1 MKIAFCVSRSATRL
15 RKLLSVWDEAGVSGI
30 AEIAFVLIDHRGN
43 SELRHLC
50 EAGKI
55 PLFEE
60 DLEAAAK
67 GTRNQTLSN
76 VLLRHLDS
84 HHVDYCFLFCDR
96 VLKGDIL
103 ERYASR
109 IINFHPSVLPHYRG
123 LLSIDQ
129 ALTDGATLLGNTV
142 HFIDGGVDTGPILMQ
157 SVLHRSRYS
166 DYDDV
171 LDLQVP
177 MLIQL
182 IQWLNAGRV
191 KVAGR
196 TAVIE
201 GGDYSGGAYY
211 PALELNPLDLLAR
224 MRAAERGP

>member
-1 MKIAFCVSRSATRL
+1 VKIAFYVSRNATRL
-15 RKLLSVWDEAGVSGI
+15 RKLLKVWDAAGVSGL
-30 AEIAFVLIDHRGN
+30 AEISFALIDHCGN
-43 SELRHLC
+43 SELRVLC
-50 EAGKI
+50 QARKI

-60 DLEAAAK
+60 DLKNVAK
-67 GTRNQTLSN
+67 GARNQTISD

-84 HHVDYCFLFCDR
+84 HGVDHCFLFCDR
-96 VLKGDIL
+96 VLEGDIL
-103 ERYASR
+103 ERYAGR
-109 IINFHPSVLPHYRG
+109 IINCHPSILPHYGG

-129 ALTDGATLLGNTV
+129 ALEDGATLLGNTL
-142 HFIDGGVDTGPILMQ
+142 HLIDEGVDTGPILMQ

-182 IQWLNAGRV
+182 IQWLKAGRV
-191 KVAGR
+191 KVTGR

-201 GGDYSGGAYY
+201 GGDYSGGAFY
-211 PALELNPLDLLAR
+211 PALELNYQDLLAR
-224 MRAAERGP
+224 MRAADGEP